1 MDPRVHS
8 LAEIFRLNRRLIL
21 NCFDGV
27 SEEQARLRV
36 GGTTNSAQFLL
47 AHLIDVRH
55 FLLAALGGRA
65 ENPVAAA
72 LATAG
77 GIDEVSELPPVAE
90 LLEAWSA
97 ISDALEGA
105 LASTSGSA
113 LDAPAAQRYP
123 VEDATLLGEIAFLA
137 QHESYHLGQI
147 AMLRRVVGLPAMRYG
162 ARQPAAR

>member
-1 MDPRVHS
+1 MEPRLHA

-21 NCFDGV
+21 NCFDGM
-27 SEEQARLRV
+27 SEEQSRHRA

-55 FLLAALGGRA
+55 FLLQALGGRA

-72 LATAG
+72 LASAG
-77 GIDEVSELPPVAE
+77 GIDEVAELPPVAE
-90 LLEAWSA
+90 LLDGWSA
-97 ISDALEGA
+97 ISDALEDA
-105 LASTSGSA
+105 LESTSGSA
-113 LDAPAAQRYP
+113 LDHPAAQRFP

-162 ARQPAAR
+162 ASAPAAG